1 MHFQRPGTLI
11 PTAQSFAM
19 NALGLCQYAVRIA
32 GLWMRLARRSG
43 MSASHFQA
51 VAFERPRPTP
61 APAAVMQVAREWDLL
76 GQTLRSRVHLAASIL
91 TLVKTWS
98 P

>member
-1 MHFQRPGTLI
+1 
-11 PTAQSFAM
+11 
-19 NALGLCQYAVRIA
+19 
-32 GLWMRLARRSG
+32 